1 MGPLPTLSNF
11 GWPGMS
17 LNQRQG
23 LSPGESPSVP
33 HLQSREGTLHSV
45 APEGQAVAES
55 PRHGPVSGGQ
65 GGGAARRA
73 CLALSKSSSS
83 SETAIV
89 TTRLRAALQVKS
101 LPPASTTAL
110 STPGMAT
117 SRNRDHARAPGAT
130 PRATLLWGHSGAQAG
145 EKRPAGSS
153 QLLGAHRHL
162 LGTDTGCLQKAAF
175 CL

>member
-33 HLQSREGTLHSV
+33 HLQSREGTLHRV

-65 GGGAARRA
+65 GGGR
-73 CLALSKSSSS
+73 CPPGLPGPLKKLL
-83 SETAIV
+83 E
-89 TTRLRAALQVKS
+89 LRNS
-101 LPPASTTAL
+101 YCHHPS
-110 STPGMAT
+110 
-117 SRNRDHARAPGAT
+117 
-130 PRATLLWGHSGAQAG
+130 
-145 EKRPAGSS
+145 
-153 QLLGAHRHL
+153 
-162 LGTDTGCLQKAAF
+162 
-175 CL
+175 